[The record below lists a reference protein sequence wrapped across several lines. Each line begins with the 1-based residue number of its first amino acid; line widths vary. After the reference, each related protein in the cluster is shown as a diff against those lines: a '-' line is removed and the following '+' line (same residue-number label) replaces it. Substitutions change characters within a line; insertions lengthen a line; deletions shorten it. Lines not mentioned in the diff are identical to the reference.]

1 MEYTSGIPKA
11 VQMHTFEF
19 PFSPTQQHRF
29 RSGELMNEWATRY
42 PMLFDEHDMAICKNQ
57 PDYHFF
63 EWLASVVLYE
73 ATGYLSA
80 VEKYETMKHTR
91 KFIAF
96 KQTVPREVFD
106 YVLSNRSGVPDLF
119 VYAADFSDWF
129 FCEIKGGK
137 DFLRPHQIIRFGELE
152 HLSGKP
158 VAILKFDEMTKLKLV
173 AQRKSM
179 ADNLSIL
186 AI

>member
-1 MEYTSGIPKA
+1 
-11 VQMHTFEF
+11 MHTFEF
-19 PFSPTQQHRF
+19 PFSPSQQQRF
-29 RSGELMNEWATRY
+29 RSGDLMIECATRY
-42 PMLFDEHDMAICKNQ
+42 PMLFDDHDVAICRNQ

-91 KFIAF
+91 KFTAF
-96 KQTVPREVFD
+96 KQTVPHAVFD
-106 YVLSNRSGVPDLF
+106 HVLANRSGVPDLF

-137 DFLRPHQIIRFGELE
+137 DCLRQHQVIRFEELE
-152 HLSGKP
+152 KISSKP
-158 VAILKFDEMTKLKLV
+158 VAVLKFDELIRAKLV
-173 AQRKSM
+173 ASGKATPEKQS
-179 ADNLSIL
+179 NP